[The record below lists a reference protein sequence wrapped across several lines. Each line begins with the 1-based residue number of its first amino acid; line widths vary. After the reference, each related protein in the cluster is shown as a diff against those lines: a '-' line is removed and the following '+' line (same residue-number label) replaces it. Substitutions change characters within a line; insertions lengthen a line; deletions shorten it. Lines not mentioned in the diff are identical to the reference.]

1 MPWRSIVIATCLL
14 LAGGVARTQTTS
26 YTAGELL
33 KDYKYSLG
41 ERTRVPRPFET
52 GFCIGLVAGA
62 SYVDPKS
69 CAPENA
75 PIGELMRV
83 VLEYIEVRP
92 QRLHE
97 PFMNLVQEALR
108 NKWPC

>member
-1 MPWRSIVIATCLL
+1 MPWGRTVIATCLL
-14 LAGGVARTQTTS
+14 LASSVAPTQTTS
-26 YTAGELL
+26 YPASELL
-33 KDYKYSLG
+33 KDCRYSLG
-41 ERTRVPRPFET
+41 ERARVPRPFET

-62 SYVDPKS
+62 SYVDAKS

-97 PFMNLVQEALR
+97 PFMKLVQEALR